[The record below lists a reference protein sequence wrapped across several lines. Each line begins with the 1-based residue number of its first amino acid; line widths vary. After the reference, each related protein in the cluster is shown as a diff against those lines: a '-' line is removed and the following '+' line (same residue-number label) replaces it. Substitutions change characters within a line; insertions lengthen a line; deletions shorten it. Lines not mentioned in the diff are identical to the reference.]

1 MCIPR
6 SDPATEDDGLCP
18 KKNRPV
24 TGGVPRSIF
33 TFPPPPVA
41 AGSPDPELPAPLL
54 VGDYITYSGAWV
66 SSDLVAI
73 YELDANLGI
82 FTAPGTKP
90 SYISVEDARWGIIGN
105 PGGEIAETRVVGYT
119 TDPSTSLT
127 VYALDVDP
135 CTGVETERTLAVV
148 VPRPN
153 GRLGQWRY
161 RTDTDVGPATREVL
175 VKSSNGQMETK
186 SGIVAGQ
193 YVQPIMDDAFIFP
206 ELDNF
211 GAPMFQFDFD
221 VIPFI
226 AQGGGPFTG
235 GVPGAAAKDP
245 VIVGQLNPWPGVP
258 KPNAPNCPPPSTDP
272 PTDPTSPSPKANA
285 GPDQKVLVGA
295 QVTLSGSSDTTGI
308 AAGDLAFSWAQTEG
322 PTVTITGSGTK
333 KPTFTAPTTF
343 PGTATSVAMIF
354 ELTVDCIATAT
365 TCTGSSNDTVTITVT
380 KQGPD
385 IVSFL
390 YIYFYSKHFTNTRVC
405 RFHLYLPLTR
415 TPRVP
420 EFSLFVHA
428 AALLMAL
435 PSCPCAPLTPILQ

>member
-6 SDPATEDDGLCP
+6 SDPAIEDDELCP

-41 AGSPDPELPAPLL
+41 AGSPDPELPCPLL

-105 PGGEIAETRVVGYT
+105 PAGEIAETRVVGYT

-161 RTDTDVGPATREVL
+161 RTQDDVGPATREIL
-175 VKSSNGQMETK
+175 VKSNSGQMETK

-206 ELDNF
+206 ELNTF
-211 GAPMFQFDFD
+211 GAPMFQYDFD

-235 GVPGAAAKDP
+235 GVPGAPAKDP
-245 VIVGQLNPWPGVP
+245 VIVGQLDPWPGVP
-258 KPNAPNCPPPSTDP
+258 KPNAPNCPPPSSP
-272 PTDPTSPSPKANA
+272 PETQSPKANA
-285 GPDQKVLVGA
+285 GPDQKVLIGVK
-295 QVTLSGSSDTTGI
+295 VTLSGSSDTTTI
-308 AAGDLAFSWAQTEG
+308 ASGDLKFSWAQASG
-322 PTVTITGSGTK
+322 PTVTITGSDTK
-333 KPTFTAPTTF
+333 GPTFTAPTTW
-343 PGTATSVAMIF
+343 PGTATSVEIIL
-354 ELTVDCIATAT
+354 ELTVSCTATAT
-365 TCTGSSNDTVTITVT
+365 TCTGSSKDTVTITVT
-380 KQGPD
+380 KQSAD
-385 IVSFL
+385 TVSFQ
-390 YIYFYSKHFTNTRVC
+390 SRC
-405 RFHLYLPLTR
+405 R
-415 TPRVP
+415 
-420 EFSLFVHA
+420 S
-428 AALLMAL
+428 
-435 PSCPCAPLTPILQ
+435 